1 MSGLSL
7 HKLKFNELIFFS
19 INSELINDKS
29 KLSTYKQSPSSNL
42 VSYTSM
48 DYKSLPSSNSNSH
61 MDHSKMSRYSND
73 ISMHSYMD
81 QPTHTSKSSNNTTM
95 HSHMNYSNNSPNRSN
110 NISMHSHMSYYSPN
124 SINMSNNTPL
134 QHSHIWTSYSTNYS
148 ANMSNN
154 LSMHS
159 QMEINITSIDE
170 PYNIYPIL
178 SKK

>member
-1 MSGLSL
+1 
-7 HKLKFNELIFFS
+7 
-19 INSELINDKS
+19 
-29 KLSTYKQSPSSNL
+29 
-42 VSYTSM
+42 
-48 DYKSLPSSNSNSH
+48 
-61 MDHSKMSRYSND
+61 
-73 ISMHSYMD
+73 
-81 QPTHTSKSSNNTTM
+81 M

-159 QMEINITSIDE
+159 HMEINIISIDE

>member
-1 MSGLSL
+1 
-7 HKLKFNELIFFS
+7 
-19 INSELINDKS
+19 
-29 KLSTYKQSPSSNL
+29 
-42 VSYTSM
+42 
-48 DYKSLPSSNSNSH
+48 
-61 MDHSKMSRYSND
+61 
-73 ISMHSYMD
+73 
-81 QPTHTSKSSNNTTM
+81 M

-124 SINMSNNTPL
+124 SINRSNNTPL
-134 QHSHIWTSYSTNYS
+134 QHSHMDYSTNYSIIS